1 MSTSTIIR
9 KEIVVNGGTPI
20 SAQETLVSD
29 GHEEISFVI
38 AGNATNDGKEFVSN
52 DASRVGV
59 IITTTGEVTMKTN
72 SSGSPDQTIVLNATN
87 PIVWTENDVAAD
99 PLDGDINGLYFT
111 NAAATAVTVTIIL
124 LKDTVEL

>member
-9 KEIVVNGGTPI
+9 KEIVVNGRTPI

-29 GHEEISFVI
+29 GHAEISCVI

-72 SSGSPDQTIVLNATN
+72 SSGSPTQTIVLTANN

-111 NAAATAVTVTIIL
+111 NAGGSAVTVTITI